1 MKNILFA
8 LLCVLSLTAFAQDDA
23 KYLAGAVPEQDGR
36 IVFSQTFPINRMGKD
51 KAVLAL
57 TDYIKE
63 KLMAPAIQ
71 DIRTRLISDGIDDH
85 TVVARVEEYIVFKRK
100 PLYLDRTRIRYQIT
114 AIMSDNEA
122 KVDISQISYYYNEG
136 MNGENG
142 ITYRAEEW
150 ISDKEALNKKGT
162 KLYPRSGKFR
172 RKTVDRMEEIFNGV
186 KEALAQ

>member
-8 LLCVLSLTAFAQDDA
+8 LLCMLSMTTFAQNDA

-36 IVFSQTFPINRMGKD
+36 IVFSKTFPTNNLGKD
-51 KAVLAL
+51 KTVILL
-57 TDYIKE
+57 TNYIKE

-71 DIRTRLISDGIDDH
+71 DIRTRLISDGLEDN
-85 TVVARVEEYIVFKRK
+85 TVVARVEEYITFKRK

-114 AIMSDNEA
+114 AVASDNEV

-136 MNGENG
+136 MDGNNG

-172 RKTVDRMEEIFNGV
+172 RKTVDRMEEIFNGLE
-186 KEALAQ
+186 EALAQ